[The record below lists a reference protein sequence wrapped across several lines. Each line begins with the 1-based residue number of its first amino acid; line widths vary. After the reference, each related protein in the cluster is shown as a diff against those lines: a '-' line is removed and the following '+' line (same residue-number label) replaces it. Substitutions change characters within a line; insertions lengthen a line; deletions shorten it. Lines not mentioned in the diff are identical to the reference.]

1 MTSVFLIIWFY
12 LYAGLMF
19 AMTAYTVGLFQ
30 KYHWTVQAVLWPVF
44 LLIQMAKVIG
54 DSKFWWFVKYY
65 IYKMK
70 NPGV

>member
-1 MTSVFLIIWFY
+1 
-12 LYAGLMF
+12 MF

-65 IYKMK
+65 IYRMK